1 MMSRD
6 VSEVIQAGFDTWNAN
21 DMDAYRELL
30 DPDVSWRPLKGW
42 PEPGP
47 YVGRDAVMRQLE
59 QLRET
64 WDGDVLEPIEDFRVA
79 GDRVLV
85 KVMWRGAGGHGP
97 ELNLQITGVWAVRD
111 GRICGIEF
119 FQDHAEALE
128 AAGLS
133 E

>member
-1 MMSRD
+1 MSRD
-6 VSEVIQAGFDTWNAN
+6 ASEVVQAGFDTWNAN

-30 DPDVSWRPLKGW
+30 DPEVSWRPPEGW

-64 WDGDVLEPIEDFRVA
+64 WDGDILEPIEDFIDA

-85 KVMWRGAGGHGP
+85 RLIWRGTGHGP
-97 ELNLQITGVWAVRD
+97 ELNMELTGVYAVRD
-111 GRICGIEF
+111 GRICGLEF

-128 AAGLS
+128 AAGLR

>member
-1 MMSRD
+1 MPGD
-6 VSEVIQAGFDTWNAN
+6 AGEVVQAGFDTWNAN

-30 DPDVSWRPLKGW
+30 DPEVIWRPTEGW

-47 YVGRDAVMRQLE
+47 YVGRDAVFRQQE

-64 WDGDVLEPIEDFRVA
+64 WDGDILEPIGDFIDT

-85 KVMWRGAGGHGP
+85 RLTWRGTGHGP
-97 ELNLQITGVWAVRD
+97 ELNMELTGVFTVRD
-111 GRICGIEF
+111 ARICGLEF

>member
-1 MMSRD
+1 MTEENVEIVR
-6 VSEVIQAGFDTWNAN
+6 AGFDLWNAG

-30 DPDVSWRPLKGW
+30 DPEVIWRPTEGW

-47 YVGRDAVMRQLE
+47 YVGRDAVFRQQE

-64 WDGDVLEPIEDFRVA
+64 WDGDILEPIGDFIDTD
-79 GDRVLV
+79 DRVLV
-85 KVMWRGAGGHGP
+85 RLTWRGTGHGP
-97 ELNLQITGVWAVRD
+97 ELNMELTGVFTVRD
-111 GRICGIEF
+111 ARICGLEF